1 VSLLRRKNEDQA
13 HSCRA
18 AFYYLLV
25 YEVEK
30 GVKYVDRKT
39 EGYEPNH
46 QSRHTNSVVHKTHLG
61 VEDILVERN
70 MIRIIK

>member
-1 VSLLRRKNEDQA
+1 VSLLRRKNEDRKD
-13 HSCRA
+13 SGRA

-39 EGYEPNH
+39 G
-46 QSRHTNSVVHKTHLG
+46 
-61 VEDILVERN
+61 
-70 MIRIIK
+70 RI